1 MASLRHSW
9 TLLLLLWAVPAWA
22 QRPSG
27 VWTGKLGRASI
38 AACFDKDAASYYYVK
53 IGVDIPL
60 VQQKNPRTWEEK
72 KEQAKGD
79 GPTGTWQLSP
89 LEGEAMTGVW
99 MSPDGKRTLPI
110 ALTMATKK
118 SESSC
123 LSPAYN
129 VPRATAFV
137 RIPDK
142 ETSVGGLRIRTFQA
156 RDIDIAGLEIADK
169 SAQLAP
175 LKQFVEKL
183 NRDLL
188 EQYLDCARSAE
199 DREDWTGSIEF
210 TGIVKLESV
219 TQHFV
224 LLRQSSAY
232 FCAGAHPDDSS
243 SLLVVDRRSG
253 ETIDIENWL
262 KDPLDAIGRKYW
274 KTSREDCKDALEK
287 DTTFVIWPSLDGLVL
302 APNLPHV
309 IEACSE
315 EMIIPYARLASRL
328 TPAGRRGAAEFAR
341 AATSSAAQGAS
352 SNK

>member
-1 MASLRHSW
+1 M
-9 TLLLLLWAVPAWA
+9 PAWA

-60 VQQKNPRTWEEK
+60 VQQKNAGAWEEQ
-72 KEQAKGD
+72 KEGNRN

-89 LEGEAMTGVW
+89 PEDEAMTGVW

-156 RDIDIAGLEIADK
+156 RDINIAGLEIADK

-262 KDPLDAIGRKYW
+262 KDPLDAIGRILLQLMAPFVAGHLL
-274 KTSREDCKDALEK
+274 RPCKDALEK